1 MKKRNLWI
9 YIFGITIIIIG
20 LIKLDTLISM
30 VSILWNACRV
40 LVFGAMMA
48 FVINLVMSK
57 IEKRLNFMK
66 KGKRATSLLLSLIL
80 IFLFVYFL
88 ITLVVPSLSEAIGVI
103 VAVLPK
109 YFENTQKFMVNLF
122 ENNPQL
128 AESINNLDIN
138 WKNLIQSGINVLSTG
153 VTNVV
158 GTTFNVVTII
168 VNSVF
173 NFVLMFIFAIYVLL
187 EKERFVQ
194 LYHRLT
200 NLYLSETVKRRMDK
214 CLNIINQT
222 FSAFIGGQCIEA
234 TILGTLCTL
243 GMIILRMPYPAMIGT
258 LVGVINI
265 IPMIGAYIGGAIGM
279 FMVFTV
285 SPIMSLWFLL
295 YLCILQQIESNV
307 IYPHVVGNSVGLPG
321 IYVMMTVVIFGS
333 LAGIPGMFLGIPTM
347 ASVYKIGV
355 LYLNRKERLKEMSQS
370 KARAEFVSRQYIH
383 DLYRFFK
390 LWSRRHEIHDIFEDT
405 LDLWNKETLSQALLH
420 KDYINKL
427 ADYLFTHDDL
437 TEAGIL
443 YDKSI
448 ELYNRKNAEL
458 WQKAGFI
465 YQKIG
470 SYKKAIDYYLQS
482 DLLIPDNTWN
492 NRHLAQC
499 YRKEGN
505 YPKALEYYN
514 KVEQAQPDSLNLAL
528 QIGQCLMT
536 LERYDEAL
544 AYFFKVEY
552 LDKKP
557 QNARRAIGWCSFITG
572 NHQQA
577 KKYYDLLISEPKPI
591 MEDWMNAGHVY
602 YILNETEKSIEYYR
616 KAQELCDSHDEFV
629 RLYQIDKKDLI
640 KQGAN
645 EVDLFIL
652 PDELI

>member
-1 MKKRNLWI
+1 MTNYLKSIHVCIRIKGGEVLMNKRNLWI

-48 FVINLVMSK
+48 FVINLVMAK
-57 IEKRLNFMK
+57 IEKRLGFMK

-109 YFENTQKFMVNLF
+109 YFENTQKFLVNLF

-158 GTTFNVVTII
+158 GTTFNVVTVI

-200 NLYLSETVKRRMDK
+200 NLYLSEIVKRRIDK
-214 CLNIINQT
+214 CLQIINQT

-285 SPIMSLWFLL
+285 SPIMSFWFLL

-307 IYPHVVGNSVGLPG
+307 IYPRVVGNSVGLPG

-355 LYLNRKERLKEMSQS
+355 LYLNRKERLKEM
-370 KARAEFVSRQYIH
+370 
-383 DLYRFFK
+383 
-390 LWSRRHEIHDIFEDT
+390 
-405 LDLWNKETLSQALLH
+405 N
-420 KDYINKL
+420 
-427 ADYLFTHDDL
+427 
-437 TEAGIL
+437 G
-443 YDKSI
+443 
-448 ELYNRKNAEL
+448 
-458 WQKAGFI
+458 
-465 YQKIG
+465 
-470 SYKKAIDYYLQS
+470 
-482 DLLIPDNTWN
+482 
-492 NRHLAQC
+492 
-499 YRKEGN
+499 
-505 YPKALEYYN
+505 
-514 KVEQAQPDSLNLAL
+514 
-528 QIGQCLMT
+528 
-536 LERYDEAL
+536 
-544 AYFFKVEY
+544 
-552 LDKKP
+552 
-557 QNARRAIGWCSFITG
+557 
-572 NHQQA
+572 
-577 KKYYDLLISEPKPI
+577 
-591 MEDWMNAGHVY
+591 
-602 YILNETEKSIEYYR
+602 
-616 KAQELCDSHDEFV
+616 
-629 RLYQIDKKDLI
+629 
-640 KQGAN
+640 
-645 EVDLFIL
+645 
-652 PDELI
+652 

>member
-48 FVINLVMSK
+48 FVINLVMAK
-57 IEKRLNFMK
+57 IEKRLGFMK

-109 YFENTQKFMVNLF
+109 YFENTQKFLVNLF

-138 WKNLIQSGINVLSTG
+138 WKNLIQSGINVISTG
-153 VTNVV
+153 VTNVL
-158 GTTFNVVTII
+158 GTTFNVVTVI

-200 NLYLSETVKRRMDK
+200 NLYLSETIKHRIDK

-355 LYLNRKERLKEMSQS
+355 LYLNRKERP
-370 KARAEFVSRQYIH
+370 F
-383 DLYRFFK
+383 
-390 LWSRRHEIHDIFEDT
+390 
-405 LDLWNKETLSQALLH
+405 LH
-420 KDYINKL
+420 
-427 ADYLFTHDDL
+427 
-437 TEAGIL
+437 
-443 YDKSI
+443 
-448 ELYNRKNAEL
+448 
-458 WQKAGFI
+458 
-465 YQKIG
+465 
-470 SYKKAIDYYLQS
+470 
-482 DLLIPDNTWN
+482 
-492 NRHLAQC
+492 
-499 YRKEGN
+499 
-505 YPKALEYYN
+505 
-514 KVEQAQPDSLNLAL
+514 
-528 QIGQCLMT
+528 QIG
-536 LERYDEAL
+536 R
-544 AYFFKVEY
+544 
-552 LDKKP
+552 
-557 QNARRAIGWCSFITG
+557 ARGVS
-572 NHQQA
+572 
-577 KKYYDLLISEPKPI
+577 L
-591 MEDWMNAGHVY
+591 
-602 YILNETEKSIEYYR
+602 
-616 KAQELCDSHDEFV
+616 
-629 RLYQIDKKDLI
+629 
-640 KQGAN
+640 
-645 EVDLFIL
+645 
-652 PDELI
+652 

>member
-30 VSILWNACRV
+30 VSLLWNACRV

-48 FVINLVMSK
+48 FVINLVMAK

-103 VAVLPK
+103 VQVLPK
-109 YFENTQKFMVNLF
+109 YFENAQKFLVDLF

-128 AESINNLDIN
+128 ANSINNLDID

-158 GTTFNVVTII
+158 TVI

-200 NLYLSETVKRRMDK
+200 KLYLSETVKRRMDK
-214 CLNIINQT
+214 CLHIINQT

-355 LYLNRKERLKEMSQS
+355 LYLSRKERLKEM
-370 KARAEFVSRQYIH
+370 
-383 DLYRFFK
+383 
-390 LWSRRHEIHDIFEDT
+390 
-405 LDLWNKETLSQALLH
+405 N
-420 KDYINKL
+420 
-427 ADYLFTHDDL
+427 
-437 TEAGIL
+437 G
-443 YDKSI
+443 
-448 ELYNRKNAEL
+448 
-458 WQKAGFI
+458 
-465 YQKIG
+465 
-470 SYKKAIDYYLQS
+470 
-482 DLLIPDNTWN
+482 
-492 NRHLAQC
+492 
-499 YRKEGN
+499 
-505 YPKALEYYN
+505 
-514 KVEQAQPDSLNLAL
+514 
-528 QIGQCLMT
+528 
-536 LERYDEAL
+536 
-544 AYFFKVEY
+544 
-552 LDKKP
+552 
-557 QNARRAIGWCSFITG
+557 
-572 NHQQA
+572 
-577 KKYYDLLISEPKPI
+577 
-591 MEDWMNAGHVY
+591 
-602 YILNETEKSIEYYR
+602 
-616 KAQELCDSHDEFV
+616 
-629 RLYQIDKKDLI
+629 
-640 KQGAN
+640 
-645 EVDLFIL
+645 
-652 PDELI
+652 

>member
-1 MKKRNLWI
+1 MVRKKEMTNYLKSIRVCISIRGEVLMKKRNLWI

-48 FVINLVMSK
+48 FVINLVMAK
-57 IEKRLNFMK
+57 IEKRLGFMK

-109 YFENTQKFMVNLF
+109 YFENTQKFLVNLF

-355 LYLNRKERLKEMSQS
+355 LYLNRKERLKEM
-370 KARAEFVSRQYIH
+370 
-383 DLYRFFK
+383 
-390 LWSRRHEIHDIFEDT
+390 
-405 LDLWNKETLSQALLH
+405 N
-420 KDYINKL
+420 
-427 ADYLFTHDDL
+427 
-437 TEAGIL
+437 G
-443 YDKSI
+443 
-448 ELYNRKNAEL
+448 
-458 WQKAGFI
+458 
-465 YQKIG
+465 
-470 SYKKAIDYYLQS
+470 
-482 DLLIPDNTWN
+482 
-492 NRHLAQC
+492 
-499 YRKEGN
+499 
-505 YPKALEYYN
+505 
-514 KVEQAQPDSLNLAL
+514 
-528 QIGQCLMT
+528 
-536 LERYDEAL
+536 
-544 AYFFKVEY
+544 
-552 LDKKP
+552 
-557 QNARRAIGWCSFITG
+557 
-572 NHQQA
+572 
-577 KKYYDLLISEPKPI
+577 
-591 MEDWMNAGHVY
+591 
-602 YILNETEKSIEYYR
+602 
-616 KAQELCDSHDEFV
+616 
-629 RLYQIDKKDLI
+629 
-640 KQGAN
+640 
-645 EVDLFIL
+645 
-652 PDELI
+652 

>member
-1 MKKRNLWI
+1 MTNYLKSIHVCIRIRGGEVLMNKRNLWI

-48 FVINLVMSK
+48 FVINLVMAK
-57 IEKRLNFMK
+57 IEKRLGFMK

-109 YFENTQKFMVNLF
+109 YFENTQKFLVNLF

-158 GTTFNVVTII
+158 GTTFNVVTVI

-200 NLYLSETVKRRMDK
+200 NLYLSKIVKRRIDK
-214 CLNIINQT
+214 CLQIINQT

-355 LYLNRKERLKEMSQS
+355 LYLNRKERLKEM
-370 KARAEFVSRQYIH
+370 
-383 DLYRFFK
+383 
-390 LWSRRHEIHDIFEDT
+390 
-405 LDLWNKETLSQALLH
+405 N
-420 KDYINKL
+420 
-427 ADYLFTHDDL
+427 
-437 TEAGIL
+437 G
-443 YDKSI
+443 
-448 ELYNRKNAEL
+448 
-458 WQKAGFI
+458 
-465 YQKIG
+465 
-470 SYKKAIDYYLQS
+470 
-482 DLLIPDNTWN
+482 
-492 NRHLAQC
+492 
-499 YRKEGN
+499 
-505 YPKALEYYN
+505 
-514 KVEQAQPDSLNLAL
+514 
-528 QIGQCLMT
+528 
-536 LERYDEAL
+536 
-544 AYFFKVEY
+544 
-552 LDKKP
+552 
-557 QNARRAIGWCSFITG
+557 
-572 NHQQA
+572 
-577 KKYYDLLISEPKPI
+577 
-591 MEDWMNAGHVY
+591 
-602 YILNETEKSIEYYR
+602 
-616 KAQELCDSHDEFV
+616 
-629 RLYQIDKKDLI
+629 
-640 KQGAN
+640 
-645 EVDLFIL
+645 
-652 PDELI
+652 

>member
-1 MKKRNLWI
+1 MTNYLKSIHVCIRIRGGEVLMNKRNLWI

-48 FVINLVMSK
+48 FVINLVMAK
-57 IEKRLNFMK
+57 IEKRLGFMK

-109 YFENTQKFMVNLF
+109 YFENTQKFLVNLF

-158 GTTFNVVTII
+158 GTTFNVVTVI

-200 NLYLSETVKRRMDK
+200 NLYLSEIVKRRIDK
-214 CLNIINQT
+214 CLQIINQT

-265 IPMIGAYIGGAIGM
+265 IPMIGASIGGAIGM

-285 SPIMSLWFLL
+285 SPIMSFWLLL

-355 LYLNRKERLKEMSQS
+355 LYLNRKERLKEM
-370 KARAEFVSRQYIH
+370 
-383 DLYRFFK
+383 
-390 LWSRRHEIHDIFEDT
+390 
-405 LDLWNKETLSQALLH
+405 N
-420 KDYINKL
+420 
-427 ADYLFTHDDL
+427 
-437 TEAGIL
+437 G
-443 YDKSI
+443 
-448 ELYNRKNAEL
+448 
-458 WQKAGFI
+458 
-465 YQKIG
+465 
-470 SYKKAIDYYLQS
+470 
-482 DLLIPDNTWN
+482 
-492 NRHLAQC
+492 
-499 YRKEGN
+499 
-505 YPKALEYYN
+505 
-514 KVEQAQPDSLNLAL
+514 
-528 QIGQCLMT
+528 
-536 LERYDEAL
+536 
-544 AYFFKVEY
+544 
-552 LDKKP
+552 
-557 QNARRAIGWCSFITG
+557 
-572 NHQQA
+572 
-577 KKYYDLLISEPKPI
+577 
-591 MEDWMNAGHVY
+591 
-602 YILNETEKSIEYYR
+602 
-616 KAQELCDSHDEFV
+616 
-629 RLYQIDKKDLI
+629 
-640 KQGAN
+640 
-645 EVDLFIL
+645 
-652 PDELI
+652 

>member
-1 MKKRNLWI
+1 MSVFCVRIGGEVLMKKKSLWI
-9 YIFGITIIIIG
+9 YIFGITLIIIG

-30 VSILWNACRV
+30 VAILWNACRV

-48 FVINLVMSK
+48 FVINLVMVK
-57 IEKRLNFMK
+57 IEKHLDFMK

-109 YFENTQKFMVNLF
+109 YFENTQKFLVNLF

-128 AESINNLDIN
+128 ADSINNLDID
-138 WKNLIQSGINVLSTG
+138 WKNLIQSAINVLSTG

-158 GTTFNVVTII
+158 GTTFNVVTVI

-187 EKERFVQ
+187 EKERFIQ

-200 NLYLSETVKRRMDK
+200 NLYLSEIVKRRMDK

-355 LYLNRKERLKEMSQS
+355 LYLNRKERLKEM
-370 KARAEFVSRQYIH
+370 
-383 DLYRFFK
+383 
-390 LWSRRHEIHDIFEDT
+390 
-405 LDLWNKETLSQALLH
+405 N
-420 KDYINKL
+420 
-427 ADYLFTHDDL
+427 
-437 TEAGIL
+437 G
-443 YDKSI
+443 
-448 ELYNRKNAEL
+448 
-458 WQKAGFI
+458 
-465 YQKIG
+465 
-470 SYKKAIDYYLQS
+470 
-482 DLLIPDNTWN
+482 
-492 NRHLAQC
+492 
-499 YRKEGN
+499 
-505 YPKALEYYN
+505 
-514 KVEQAQPDSLNLAL
+514 
-528 QIGQCLMT
+528 
-536 LERYDEAL
+536 
-544 AYFFKVEY
+544 
-552 LDKKP
+552 
-557 QNARRAIGWCSFITG
+557 
-572 NHQQA
+572 
-577 KKYYDLLISEPKPI
+577 
-591 MEDWMNAGHVY
+591 
-602 YILNETEKSIEYYR
+602 
-616 KAQELCDSHDEFV
+616 
-629 RLYQIDKKDLI
+629 
-640 KQGAN
+640 
-645 EVDLFIL
+645 
-652 PDELI
+652 

>member
-1 MKKRNLWI
+1 MVRKKEMTSCLKSIRVCIRIREPMKKKSLWI

-48 FVINLVMSK
+48 FVINLVMAK
-57 IEKRLNFMK
+57 IEKRLGFMK

-109 YFENTQKFMVNLF
+109 YFENTQKFLVNLF

-138 WKNLIQSGINVLSTG
+138 WKNLIQSGINVISTG
-153 VTNVV
+153 VTNVL
-158 GTTFNVVTII
+158 GTTFNVVTVI

-187 EKERFVQ
+187 EKERFIQ

-200 NLYLSETVKRRMDK
+200 NLYLSEIVKRRMDK

-355 LYLNRKERLKEMSQS
+355 LYLNRKERLKEM
-370 KARAEFVSRQYIH
+370 
-383 DLYRFFK
+383 
-390 LWSRRHEIHDIFEDT
+390 
-405 LDLWNKETLSQALLH
+405 N
-420 KDYINKL
+420 
-427 ADYLFTHDDL
+427 
-437 TEAGIL
+437 G
-443 YDKSI
+443 
-448 ELYNRKNAEL
+448 
-458 WQKAGFI
+458 
-465 YQKIG
+465 
-470 SYKKAIDYYLQS
+470 
-482 DLLIPDNTWN
+482 
-492 NRHLAQC
+492 
-499 YRKEGN
+499 
-505 YPKALEYYN
+505 
-514 KVEQAQPDSLNLAL
+514 
-528 QIGQCLMT
+528 
-536 LERYDEAL
+536 
-544 AYFFKVEY
+544 
-552 LDKKP
+552 
-557 QNARRAIGWCSFITG
+557 
-572 NHQQA
+572 
-577 KKYYDLLISEPKPI
+577 
-591 MEDWMNAGHVY
+591 
-602 YILNETEKSIEYYR
+602 
-616 KAQELCDSHDEFV
+616 
-629 RLYQIDKKDLI
+629 
-640 KQGAN
+640 
-645 EVDLFIL
+645 
-652 PDELI
+652 

>member
-1 MKKRNLWI
+1 MTSCLKSIRVCIRIREVPMKKRNLWI

-48 FVINLVMSK
+48 FVINLVMAK
-57 IEKRLNFMK
+57 IEKRLGFMK

-109 YFENTQKFMVNLF
+109 YFENTQKFLVNLF

-138 WKNLIQSGINVLSTG
+138 WKNLIQSGINVISTG
-153 VTNVV
+153 VTNVL
-158 GTTFNVVTII
+158 GTTFNVVTVI

-187 EKERFVQ
+187 EKERFIQ

-200 NLYLSETVKRRMDK
+200 NLYLSETVKRRMDR

-355 LYLNRKERLKEMSQS
+355 LYLNRKERLKEM
-370 KARAEFVSRQYIH
+370 
-383 DLYRFFK
+383 
-390 LWSRRHEIHDIFEDT
+390 
-405 LDLWNKETLSQALLH
+405 N
-420 KDYINKL
+420 
-427 ADYLFTHDDL
+427 
-437 TEAGIL
+437 G
-443 YDKSI
+443 
-448 ELYNRKNAEL
+448 
-458 WQKAGFI
+458 
-465 YQKIG
+465 
-470 SYKKAIDYYLQS
+470 
-482 DLLIPDNTWN
+482 
-492 NRHLAQC
+492 
-499 YRKEGN
+499 
-505 YPKALEYYN
+505 
-514 KVEQAQPDSLNLAL
+514 
-528 QIGQCLMT
+528 
-536 LERYDEAL
+536 
-544 AYFFKVEY
+544 
-552 LDKKP
+552 
-557 QNARRAIGWCSFITG
+557 
-572 NHQQA
+572 
-577 KKYYDLLISEPKPI
+577 
-591 MEDWMNAGHVY
+591 
-602 YILNETEKSIEYYR
+602 
-616 KAQELCDSHDEFV
+616 
-629 RLYQIDKKDLI
+629 
-640 KQGAN
+640 
-645 EVDLFIL
+645 
-652 PDELI
+652 

>member
-1 MKKRNLWI
+1 MSRQSLLDVCMKKKSLWI

-48 FVINLVMSK
+48 FVINLVMVK
-57 IEKRLNFMK
+57 IEKRLGFMK
-66 KGKRATSLLLSLIL
+66 KGKRTTSLLLSLIL

-103 VAVLPK
+103 VQALPK
-109 YFENTQKFMVNLF
+109 YFENTQKFLVNLF

-128 AESINNLDIN
+128 ADSINNLDIN

-158 GTTFNVVTII
+158 GTTFNVVTVI

-187 EKERFVQ
+187 EKERFIQ

-200 NLYLSETVKRRMDK
+200 KLYLSETIKRRMDK
-214 CLNIINQT
+214 CLRIINQT

-355 LYLNRKERLKEMSQS
+355 LYLERKERLKEM
-370 KARAEFVSRQYIH
+370 
-383 DLYRFFK
+383 
-390 LWSRRHEIHDIFEDT
+390 
-405 LDLWNKETLSQALLH
+405 N
-420 KDYINKL
+420 
-427 ADYLFTHDDL
+427 
-437 TEAGIL
+437 G
-443 YDKSI
+443 
-448 ELYNRKNAEL
+448 
-458 WQKAGFI
+458 
-465 YQKIG
+465 
-470 SYKKAIDYYLQS
+470 
-482 DLLIPDNTWN
+482 
-492 NRHLAQC
+492 
-499 YRKEGN
+499 
-505 YPKALEYYN
+505 
-514 KVEQAQPDSLNLAL
+514 
-528 QIGQCLMT
+528 
-536 LERYDEAL
+536 
-544 AYFFKVEY
+544 
-552 LDKKP
+552 
-557 QNARRAIGWCSFITG
+557 
-572 NHQQA
+572 
-577 KKYYDLLISEPKPI
+577 
-591 MEDWMNAGHVY
+591 
-602 YILNETEKSIEYYR
+602 
-616 KAQELCDSHDEFV
+616 
-629 RLYQIDKKDLI
+629 
-640 KQGAN
+640 
-645 EVDLFIL
+645 
-652 PDELI
+652 

>member
-1 MKKRNLWI
+1 MVRKKEMTSCLKSIRVCIRIREWGGVPMKKKSLWI

-48 FVINLVMSK
+48 FVINLVMAK
-57 IEKRLNFMK
+57 IEKRLGFMK

-109 YFENTQKFMVNLF
+109 YFENTQKFLVNLF

-138 WKNLIQSGINVLSTG
+138 WKNLIQSGINVISTG
-153 VTNVV
+153 VTNVL
-158 GTTFNVVTII
+158 GTTFNVVTVIM
-168 VNSVF
+168 NSVF

-187 EKERFVQ
+187 EKERFIQ

-200 NLYLSETVKRRMDK
+200 NLYLSEIVKRRMDK

-355 LYLNRKERLKEMSQS
+355 LYLNRKERLKEM
-370 KARAEFVSRQYIH
+370 
-383 DLYRFFK
+383 
-390 LWSRRHEIHDIFEDT
+390 
-405 LDLWNKETLSQALLH
+405 N
-420 KDYINKL
+420 
-427 ADYLFTHDDL
+427 
-437 TEAGIL
+437 G
-443 YDKSI
+443 
-448 ELYNRKNAEL
+448 
-458 WQKAGFI
+458 
-465 YQKIG
+465 
-470 SYKKAIDYYLQS
+470 
-482 DLLIPDNTWN
+482 
-492 NRHLAQC
+492 
-499 YRKEGN
+499 
-505 YPKALEYYN
+505 
-514 KVEQAQPDSLNLAL
+514 
-528 QIGQCLMT
+528 
-536 LERYDEAL
+536 
-544 AYFFKVEY
+544 
-552 LDKKP
+552 
-557 QNARRAIGWCSFITG
+557 
-572 NHQQA
+572 
-577 KKYYDLLISEPKPI
+577 
-591 MEDWMNAGHVY
+591 
-602 YILNETEKSIEYYR
+602 
-616 KAQELCDSHDEFV
+616 
-629 RLYQIDKKDLI
+629 
-640 KQGAN
+640 
-645 EVDLFIL
+645 
-652 PDELI
+652 

>member
-1 MKKRNLWI
+1 MTNYLKSIHVCIRIRGGEVLMNKRNLWI

-48 FVINLVMSK
+48 FVINLVMAK
-57 IEKRLNFMK
+57 IEKRLGFMK

-109 YFENTQKFMVNLF
+109 YFENTQKFLVNLF

-158 GTTFNVVTII
+158 GTTFNVVTVI

-200 NLYLSETVKRRMDK
+200 NLYLSEIVKRRIDK
-214 CLNIINQT
+214 CLQIINQT

-285 SPIMSLWFLL
+285 SPIMSFWFLL

-355 LYLNRKERLKEMSQS
+355 LYLNRKERLKEM
-370 KARAEFVSRQYIH
+370 
-383 DLYRFFK
+383 
-390 LWSRRHEIHDIFEDT
+390 
-405 LDLWNKETLSQALLH
+405 N
-420 KDYINKL
+420 
-427 ADYLFTHDDL
+427 
-437 TEAGIL
+437 G
-443 YDKSI
+443 
-448 ELYNRKNAEL
+448 
-458 WQKAGFI
+458 
-465 YQKIG
+465 
-470 SYKKAIDYYLQS
+470 
-482 DLLIPDNTWN
+482 
-492 NRHLAQC
+492 
-499 YRKEGN
+499 
-505 YPKALEYYN
+505 
-514 KVEQAQPDSLNLAL
+514 
-528 QIGQCLMT
+528 
-536 LERYDEAL
+536 
-544 AYFFKVEY
+544 
-552 LDKKP
+552 
-557 QNARRAIGWCSFITG
+557 
-572 NHQQA
+572 
-577 KKYYDLLISEPKPI
+577 
-591 MEDWMNAGHVY
+591 
-602 YILNETEKSIEYYR
+602 
-616 KAQELCDSHDEFV
+616 
-629 RLYQIDKKDLI
+629 
-640 KQGAN
+640 
-645 EVDLFIL
+645 
-652 PDELI
+652 

>member
-158 GTTFNVVTII
+158 GTTFNVVTVI

-187 EKERFVQ
+187 EKERFIQ

-200 NLYLSETVKRRMDK
+200 KLYLSEIAKRRIDK

-355 LYLNRKERLKEMSQS
+355 LYLNRKERLKEMNGLNC
-370 KARAEFVSRQYIH
+370 K
-383 DLYRFFK
+383 
-390 LWSRRHEIHDIFEDT
+390 T
-405 LDLWNKETLSQALLH
+405 
-420 KDYINKL
+420 
-427 ADYLFTHDDL
+427 
-437 TEAGIL
+437 
-443 YDKSI
+443 KS
-448 ELYNRKNAEL
+448 
-458 WQKAGFI
+458 
-465 YQKIG
+465 
-470 SYKKAIDYYLQS
+470 
-482 DLLIPDNTWN
+482 
-492 NRHLAQC
+492 H
-499 YRKEGN
+499 
-505 YPKALEYYN
+505 
-514 KVEQAQPDSLNLAL
+514 
-528 QIGQCLMT
+528 
-536 LERYDEAL
+536 
-544 AYFFKVEY
+544 
-552 LDKKP
+552 
-557 QNARRAIGWCSFITG
+557 
-572 NHQQA
+572 
-577 KKYYDLLISEPKPI
+577 
-591 MEDWMNAGHVY
+591 
-602 YILNETEKSIEYYR
+602 
-616 KAQELCDSHDEFV
+616 
-629 RLYQIDKKDLI
+629 
-640 KQGAN
+640 
-645 EVDLFIL
+645 
-652 PDELI
+652 

>member
-1 MKKRNLWI
+1 MNKKSLWI
-9 YIFGITIIIIG
+9 YIFGITLIIIG

-30 VSILWNACRV
+30 VAILWNACRV

-48 FVINLVMSK
+48 FVINLVMVK
-57 IEKRLNFMK
+57 IEKRLDFMK

-109 YFENTQKFMVNLF
+109 YFENTQKFLVNLF

-128 AESINNLDIN
+128 ADSINNLDID
-138 WKNLIQSGINVLSTG
+138 WKNLIQSAINVLSTG
-153 VTNVV
+153 VTNIV
-158 GTTFNVVTII
+158 GTTFNVVTVI

-200 NLYLSETVKRRMDK
+200 NLYLSEIVKRRMDK

-355 LYLNRKERLKEMSQS
+355 LYLNRKERLKEMM
-370 KARAEFVSRQYIH
+370 
-383 DLYRFFK
+383 D
-390 LWSRRHEIHDIFEDT
+390 
-405 LDLWNKETLSQALLH
+405 
-420 KDYINKL
+420 
-427 ADYLFTHDDL
+427 
-437 TEAGIL
+437 
-443 YDKSI
+443 DKS
-448 ELYNRKNAEL
+448 RP
-458 WQKAGFI
+458 FF
-465 YQKIG
+465 
-470 SYKKAIDYYLQS
+470 
-482 DLLIPDNTWN
+482 LL
-492 NRHLAQC
+492 
-499 YRKEGN
+499 
-505 YPKALEYYN
+505 
-514 KVEQAQPDSLNLAL
+514 
-528 QIGQCLMT
+528 
-536 LERYDEAL
+536 
-544 AYFFKVEY
+544 
-552 LDKKP
+552 
-557 QNARRAIGWCSFITG
+557 
-572 NHQQA
+572 
-577 KKYYDLLISEPKPI
+577 
-591 MEDWMNAGHVY
+591 
-602 YILNETEKSIEYYR
+602 
-616 KAQELCDSHDEFV
+616 
-629 RLYQIDKKDLI
+629 
-640 KQGAN
+640 
-645 EVDLFIL
+645 
-652 PDELI
+652 

>member
-30 VSILWNACRV
+30 VSLLWNACRV

-48 FVINLVMSK
+48 FVINLVMAK

-103 VAVLPK
+103 VQVLPK
-109 YFENTQKFMVNLF
+109 YFENAQKFLVDLF

-128 AESINNLDIN
+128 ANSINNLDID

-158 GTTFNVVTII
+158 GTTFNVVTVI

-214 CLNIINQT
+214 CLHIINQT

-355 LYLNRKERLKEMSQS
+355 LYLNRKERLKEMNGSI
-370 KARAEFVSRQYIH
+370 V
-383 DLYRFFK
+383 K
-390 LWSRRHEIHDIFEDT
+390 L
-405 LDLWNKETLSQALLH
+405 NP
-420 KDYINKL
+420 
-427 ADYLFTHDDL
+427 
-437 TEAGIL
+437 
-443 YDKSI
+443 I
-448 ELYNRKNAEL
+448 EK
-458 WQKAGFI
+458 
-465 YQKIG
+465 
-470 SYKKAIDYYLQS
+470 
-482 DLLIPDNTWN
+482 
-492 NRHLAQC
+492 
-499 YRKEGN
+499 
-505 YPKALEYYN
+505 
-514 KVEQAQPDSLNLAL
+514 
-528 QIGQCLMT
+528 
-536 LERYDEAL
+536 
-544 AYFFKVEY
+544 
-552 LDKKP
+552 
-557 QNARRAIGWCSFITG
+557 
-572 NHQQA
+572 
-577 KKYYDLLISEPKPI
+577 
-591 MEDWMNAGHVY
+591 
-602 YILNETEKSIEYYR
+602 
-616 KAQELCDSHDEFV
+616 
-629 RLYQIDKKDLI
+629 
-640 KQGAN
+640 
-645 EVDLFIL
+645 
-652 PDELI
+652 

>member
-1 MKKRNLWI
+1 MKKKSLWI

-48 FVINLVMSK
+48 FVINLVMAK
-57 IEKRLNFMK
+57 IEKRLGFMK

-109 YFENTQKFMVNLF
+109 YFENTQKFLVNLF

-153 VTNVV
+153 VTNVL
-158 GTTFNVVTII
+158 GTTFNVVTVI

-187 EKERFVQ
+187 EKERFIQ

-200 NLYLSETVKRRMDK
+200 NLYLSETVKRRMDR

-355 LYLNRKERLKEMSQS
+355 LYLNRKERLKEMNGSI
-370 KARAEFVSRQYIH
+370 V
-383 DLYRFFK
+383 K
-390 LWSRRHEIHDIFEDT
+390 L
-405 LDLWNKETLSQALLH
+405 NP
-420 KDYINKL
+420 
-427 ADYLFTHDDL
+427 
-437 TEAGIL
+437 
-443 YDKSI
+443 I
-448 ELYNRKNAEL
+448 EK
-458 WQKAGFI
+458 
-465 YQKIG
+465 
-470 SYKKAIDYYLQS
+470 
-482 DLLIPDNTWN
+482 
-492 NRHLAQC
+492 
-499 YRKEGN
+499 
-505 YPKALEYYN
+505 
-514 KVEQAQPDSLNLAL
+514 
-528 QIGQCLMT
+528 
-536 LERYDEAL
+536 
-544 AYFFKVEY
+544 
-552 LDKKP
+552 
-557 QNARRAIGWCSFITG
+557 
-572 NHQQA
+572 
-577 KKYYDLLISEPKPI
+577 
-591 MEDWMNAGHVY
+591 
-602 YILNETEKSIEYYR
+602 
-616 KAQELCDSHDEFV
+616 
-629 RLYQIDKKDLI
+629 
-640 KQGAN
+640 
-645 EVDLFIL
+645 
-652 PDELI
+652 

>member
-1 MKKRNLWI
+1 MVQKKEMTNYLKSIHVCIRIKGGEVLMNKRNLWI

-48 FVINLVMSK
+48 FVINLVMAK
-57 IEKRLNFMK
+57 IEKRLDFMK

-109 YFENTQKFMVNLF
+109 YFENTQKFLVNLF

-158 GTTFNVVTII
+158 GTTFNVVTVI

-200 NLYLSETVKRRMDK
+200 NLYLSEIVKRRIDK
-214 CLNIINQT
+214 CLQIINQT

-355 LYLNRKERLKEMSQS
+355 LYLNRKERLKEM
-370 KARAEFVSRQYIH
+370 
-383 DLYRFFK
+383 
-390 LWSRRHEIHDIFEDT
+390 
-405 LDLWNKETLSQALLH
+405 N
-420 KDYINKL
+420 
-427 ADYLFTHDDL
+427 
-437 TEAGIL
+437 G
-443 YDKSI
+443 
-448 ELYNRKNAEL
+448 
-458 WQKAGFI
+458 
-465 YQKIG
+465 
-470 SYKKAIDYYLQS
+470 
-482 DLLIPDNTWN
+482 
-492 NRHLAQC
+492 
-499 YRKEGN
+499 
-505 YPKALEYYN
+505 
-514 KVEQAQPDSLNLAL
+514 
-528 QIGQCLMT
+528 
-536 LERYDEAL
+536 
-544 AYFFKVEY
+544 
-552 LDKKP
+552 
-557 QNARRAIGWCSFITG
+557 
-572 NHQQA
+572 
-577 KKYYDLLISEPKPI
+577 
-591 MEDWMNAGHVY
+591 
-602 YILNETEKSIEYYR
+602 
-616 KAQELCDSHDEFV
+616 
-629 RLYQIDKKDLI
+629 
-640 KQGAN
+640 
-645 EVDLFIL
+645 
-652 PDELI
+652 

>member
-48 FVINLVMSK
+48 FVINLVMAK
-57 IEKRLNFMK
+57 IEKRLGFMK

-109 YFENTQKFMVNLF
+109 YFENTQKFLVNLF

-187 EKERFVQ
+187 EKERFVR

-355 LYLNRKERLKEMSQS
+355 LYLNRKERLKEMGNPQ
-370 KARAEFVSRQYIH
+370 
-383 DLYRFFK
+383 
-390 LWSRRHEIHDIFEDT
+390 
-405 LDLWNKETLSQALLH
+405 LD
-420 KDYINKL
+420 
-427 ADYLFTHDDL
+427 
-437 TEAGIL
+437 
-443 YDKSI
+443 
-448 ELYNRKNAEL
+448 R
-458 WQKAGFI
+458 
-465 YQKIG
+465 
-470 SYKKAIDYYLQS
+470 
-482 DLLIPDNTWN
+482 
-492 NRHLAQC
+492 
-499 YRKEGN
+499 
-505 YPKALEYYN
+505 
-514 KVEQAQPDSLNLAL
+514 
-528 QIGQCLMT
+528 
-536 LERYDEAL
+536 
-544 AYFFKVEY
+544 
-552 LDKKP
+552 
-557 QNARRAIGWCSFITG
+557 
-572 NHQQA
+572 
-577 KKYYDLLISEPKPI
+577 
-591 MEDWMNAGHVY
+591 
-602 YILNETEKSIEYYR
+602 
-616 KAQELCDSHDEFV
+616 
-629 RLYQIDKKDLI
+629 
-640 KQGAN
+640 
-645 EVDLFIL
+645 VD
-652 PDELI
+652 

>member
-48 FVINLVMSK
+48 FVINLVMTK
-57 IEKRLNFMK
+57 IEKRLDFMK

-80 IFLFVYFL
+80 IALFLYFL
-88 ITLVVPSLSEAIGVI
+88 ITLVVPSLTEAIGVI
-103 VAVLPK
+103 VQVLPK
-109 YFENTQKFMVNLF
+109 YFENAQKFLVDLF

-128 AESINNLDIN
+128 ANSINNLDID

-158 GTTFNVVTII
+158 GTTFNVVTVI

-200 NLYLSETVKRRMDK
+200 KLYLSETVKRRMDK
-214 CLNIINQT
+214 CLHIINQT

-355 LYLNRKERLKEMSQS
+355 LYLSRKERLKEM
-370 KARAEFVSRQYIH
+370 
-383 DLYRFFK
+383 
-390 LWSRRHEIHDIFEDT
+390 
-405 LDLWNKETLSQALLH
+405 N
-420 KDYINKL
+420 
-427 ADYLFTHDDL
+427 
-437 TEAGIL
+437 G
-443 YDKSI
+443 
-448 ELYNRKNAEL
+448 
-458 WQKAGFI
+458 
-465 YQKIG
+465 
-470 SYKKAIDYYLQS
+470 
-482 DLLIPDNTWN
+482 
-492 NRHLAQC
+492 
-499 YRKEGN
+499 
-505 YPKALEYYN
+505 
-514 KVEQAQPDSLNLAL
+514 
-528 QIGQCLMT
+528 
-536 LERYDEAL
+536 
-544 AYFFKVEY
+544 
-552 LDKKP
+552 
-557 QNARRAIGWCSFITG
+557 
-572 NHQQA
+572 
-577 KKYYDLLISEPKPI
+577 
-591 MEDWMNAGHVY
+591 
-602 YILNETEKSIEYYR
+602 
-616 KAQELCDSHDEFV
+616 
-629 RLYQIDKKDLI
+629 
-640 KQGAN
+640 
-645 EVDLFIL
+645 
-652 PDELI
+652 

>member
-1 MKKRNLWI
+1 MGQLQYTSEVPMKKKSLWI

-48 FVINLVMSK
+48 FVINLVMVK
-57 IEKRLNFMK
+57 IEKRLGFMK

-109 YFENTQKFMVNLF
+109 YFENTQKFLVNLF

-138 WKNLIQSGINVLSTG
+138 WKNLIQSGINVISTG
-153 VTNVV
+153 VTNVL
-158 GTTFNVVTII
+158 GTTFNVVTVI

-187 EKERFVQ
+187 EKERFIQ

-200 NLYLSETVKRRMDK
+200 NLYLSETVKRRMDR

-355 LYLNRKERLKEMSQS
+355 LYLNRKERLKEM
-370 KARAEFVSRQYIH
+370 
-383 DLYRFFK
+383 
-390 LWSRRHEIHDIFEDT
+390 
-405 LDLWNKETLSQALLH
+405 N
-420 KDYINKL
+420 
-427 ADYLFTHDDL
+427 
-437 TEAGIL
+437 G
-443 YDKSI
+443 
-448 ELYNRKNAEL
+448 
-458 WQKAGFI
+458 
-465 YQKIG
+465 
-470 SYKKAIDYYLQS
+470 
-482 DLLIPDNTWN
+482 
-492 NRHLAQC
+492 
-499 YRKEGN
+499 
-505 YPKALEYYN
+505 
-514 KVEQAQPDSLNLAL
+514 
-528 QIGQCLMT
+528 
-536 LERYDEAL
+536 
-544 AYFFKVEY
+544 
-552 LDKKP
+552 
-557 QNARRAIGWCSFITG
+557 
-572 NHQQA
+572 
-577 KKYYDLLISEPKPI
+577 
-591 MEDWMNAGHVY
+591 
-602 YILNETEKSIEYYR
+602 
-616 KAQELCDSHDEFV
+616 
-629 RLYQIDKKDLI
+629 
-640 KQGAN
+640 
-645 EVDLFIL
+645 
-652 PDELI
+652 

>member
-1 MKKRNLWI
+1 MKKKSLWI

-48 FVINLVMSK
+48 FVINLVMAK
-57 IEKRLNFMK
+57 IEKRLGFMK

-109 YFENTQKFMVNLF
+109 YFENTQKFLVNLF

-138 WKNLIQSGINVLSTG
+138 WKNLIQSGINVISTG
-153 VTNVV
+153 VTNVL
-158 GTTFNVVTII
+158 GTTFNVVTVI

-187 EKERFVQ
+187 EKERFIQ

-200 NLYLSETVKRRMDK
+200 NLYLSETVKRRMDR

-355 LYLNRKERLKEMSQS
+355 LYLNRKERLKEMNGLNC
-370 KARAEFVSRQYIH
+370 K
-383 DLYRFFK
+383 
-390 LWSRRHEIHDIFEDT
+390 T
-405 LDLWNKETLSQALLH
+405 
-420 KDYINKL
+420 
-427 ADYLFTHDDL
+427 
-437 TEAGIL
+437 
-443 YDKSI
+443 KS
-448 ELYNRKNAEL
+448 
-458 WQKAGFI
+458 
-465 YQKIG
+465 
-470 SYKKAIDYYLQS
+470 
-482 DLLIPDNTWN
+482 
-492 NRHLAQC
+492 H
-499 YRKEGN
+499 
-505 YPKALEYYN
+505 
-514 KVEQAQPDSLNLAL
+514 
-528 QIGQCLMT
+528 
-536 LERYDEAL
+536 
-544 AYFFKVEY
+544 
-552 LDKKP
+552 
-557 QNARRAIGWCSFITG
+557 
-572 NHQQA
+572 
-577 KKYYDLLISEPKPI
+577 
-591 MEDWMNAGHVY
+591 
-602 YILNETEKSIEYYR
+602 
-616 KAQELCDSHDEFV
+616 
-629 RLYQIDKKDLI
+629 
-640 KQGAN
+640 
-645 EVDLFIL
+645 
-652 PDELI
+652 